1 MAKKDEVVKGL
12 DPDLF
17 EASLSDD
24 EPDNEEEEEA
34 EESEDDSSEEADF
47 AEEADDAA
55 EEADAEAEDD
65 GSDDNEEEGEEEN
78 ESTEAEEPEAEPE
91 SEVATAT
98 PAAEEKVEEP
108 PKRRRGRPPKK
119 PRSDAE
125 AEASTLASSY
135 EVQRGFT
142 AIGGKTY
149 HPGDVI
155 PIKCKHCALWER
167 EWLGKKRCSAGRR
180 LDEDT
185 VMHADRFSCGTFF
198 ICKEYEAELSTFLNM
213 SLPEIL
219 TVRSM
224 LPGIKKILST
234 ADFLNRWAERHNHEE
249 DLREVFKNAKGFVMS
264 FGTLEQLALADGFI
278 RQYAQVASQKA
289 RPKRPPKP
297 KFESGD
303 WVEWTDL
310 GTRERIE
317 GLILSIARGNIIL
330 AGVKAQKGQKFTY
343 KYKEWKKTRNPQITK
358 KTADPE

>member
-1 MAKKDEVVKGL
+1 MVSKDEVAKGL

-24 EPDNEEEEEA
+24 EPDNEENDGTPEESSEEETTEAAPEA
-34 EESEDDSSEEADF
+34 EESASSEEPT
-47 AEEADDAA
+47 
-55 EEADAEAEDD
+55 
-65 GSDDNEEEGEEEN
+65 EEEN
-78 ESTEAEEPEAEPE
+78 SSEEPEATEPGDDSDGEPVEPVASTEPE
-91 SEVATAT
+91 V
-98 PAAEEKVEEP
+98 EKVVEP
-108 PKRRRGRPPKK
+108 TKKRRGRPANKPKEDDG
-119 PRSDAE
+119 DASE
-125 AEASTLASSY
+125 VASSY

-142 AIGGKTY
+142 AAGGKTY

-180 LDEDT
+180 LDENT
-185 VMHADRFSCGTFF
+185 VMSAERFSCETFF

-224 LPGIKKILST
+224 LPGLKRILGS
-234 ADFLNRWAERHNHEE
+234 ADFLEGWADRHKHEA
-249 DLREVFKNAKGFVMS
+249 DLREVFMNAKGFVMS
-264 FGTLEQLALADGFI
+264 FNNLEQLMLAEGFL
-278 RQYAQVASQKA
+278 RKYAKVLSQKA
-289 RPKRPPKP
+289 RPKRPLKP

-303 WVEWTDL
+303 WVEWADL
-310 GTRERIE
+310 KSKERIE

-330 AGVKAQKGQKFTY
+330 AGVKAHKGQKFTY
-343 KYKEWKKTRNPQITK
+343 KYKEWKKQRDPQITK